1 MMQKTAHQSRT
12 ADALKKSA
20 VARYLQLAALFR
32 RRIET
37 GEWEVDARIPTV
49 EELAKDCGVANMTI
63 RQALSLL
70 EEEGLIERFRAKGTF
85 VRKRTRRDLWCEVQ
99 TDWNGLLMSR
109 DNAEIEVLGMENGV
123 TPSDIPEGIGSLAP
137 SYIHL
142 KRRHSRNAEAFL
154 LADVYIDERI
164 AAKID
169 PADLSQ
175 KTSMRLI
182 ADIEGVEIKDA
193 RQILTI
199 GSADLEI
206 SELLGLP
213 LGEPVAHVQ
222 RVAVSRDGTLALV
235 ANGIYRGDMVRVD
248 IKLLT

>member
-1 MMQKTAHQSRT
+1 MQKPGSGSRT
-12 ADALKKSA
+12 AVALRKSA

-37 GEWEVDARIPTV
+37 GEWAVDERIPTV
-49 EELAKDCGVANMTI
+49 DELSNECGVANMTI
-63 RQALSLL
+63 RQALSIL
-70 EEEGLIERFRAKGTF
+70 EQEGLIERFRAKGTF
-85 VRKRTRRDLWCEVQ
+85 VRKRNRHDLWCEVQ

-109 DNAEIEVLGMENGV
+109 DNAQIDVISIEQSVRPADFPDEVGE
-123 TPSDIPEGIGSLAP
+123 LAP
-137 SYIHL
+137 DYVHLRRIH
-142 KRRHSRNAEAFL
+142 RREGEAFL
-154 LADVYIDERI
+154 LADVYIDSRI
-164 AAKID
+164 HAKID
-169 PADLSQ
+169 KNDFTR

-182 ADIEGVEIKDA
+182 ADVPGIKIVDA

-199 GSADLEI
+199 GLADPEI

-213 LGEPVAHVQ
+213 LGDPVAYVK
-222 RVAVSRDGTLALV
+222 RVAVAEDGTLALI